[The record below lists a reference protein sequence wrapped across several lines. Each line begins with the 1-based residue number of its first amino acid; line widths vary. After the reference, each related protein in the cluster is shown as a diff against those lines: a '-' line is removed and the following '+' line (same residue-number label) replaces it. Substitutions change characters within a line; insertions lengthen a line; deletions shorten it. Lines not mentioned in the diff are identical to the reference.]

1 MSDQNIN
8 PNNVEN
14 EEIQSTIF
22 SDPAHFNDTQK
33 TEKRPKKRLLIRAL
47 SAVLAVGI
55 LAGVTAICFKYI
67 PEISNEVPQK
77 ETITV
82 TSTAEAATKSVTF
95 TNKNGTV
102 KLNATLSEENG
113 ESTVVWDVDGVDKE
127 FISSDS
133 ISSFV
138 SKAINL
144 TALQKLAQN
153 DGDFG
158 FSSPAATLSV
168 SADSGE
174 YTVYVGKSAP
184 ADLGYYC
191 KTTLDSENIFIIDG
205 ATAQTF
211 IDAADTDFA
220 TTIGMNSVKDDK
232 NADCFAEEEII
243 DFDYIA
249 ISGKKHAEPFKIVL
263 QEDEAV
269 NAYFAFK
276 MVKPVTRICDNTAPQ
291 AILSV
296 FAKGFSC
303 DGAYAYSADKATLK
317 KYGLDN
323 PDYVVEFSINGV
335 VHTLKFSQ
343 VDNDYAA
350 FIDGKT
356 NMVKKISL
364 SAISYASAKIESY
377 YSTFVTL
384 ENLGGL
390 KQMKVKTDMGT
401 FVFDIKYTEG
411 ADEDFEISYNGKK
424 IDVDKFKTY
433 YGSLIG
439 MTPISFET
447 QKLSIS
453 DVTIT
458 FVHSS
463 DIGDTVLEFKK
474 CGELRY
480 QSEIDGV
487 PTGQITSTALETFI
501 SDTVKIANGTY

>member
-1 MSDQNIN
+1 MSEQ
-8 PNNVEN
+8 N
-14 EEIQSTIF
+14 EETRVNETPESTIF
-22 SDPAHFNDTQK
+22 SDPAHFTASEDT
-33 TEKRPKKRLLIRAL
+33 KKRGKSKLFIRVLASL
-47 SAVLAVGI
+47 VAVAVLA
-55 LAGVTAICFKYI
+55 TATVIAFKYI
-67 PEISNEVPQK
+67 PELTEDADEKS
-77 ETITV
+77 TITV
-82 TSTAEAATKSVTF
+82 TNTAEADVKNITVT
-95 TNKNGTV
+95 NGSGTV
-102 KLNATLSEENG
+102 KLNAEQAESNG
-113 ESTVVWDVDGVDKE
+113 ESTVLWTVDGVDKTLT
-127 FISSDS
+127 STAR
-133 ISSFV
+133 ISSFA
-138 SKAINL
+138 KGAISL
-144 TALQKLAQN
+144 SALEKLAAN
-153 DGDFG
+153 GSDFG
-158 FSSPAATLSV
+158 FADPKATV
-168 SADSGE
+168 TVKTADSE
-174 YTVYVGKSAP
+174 YALLVGNTAP

-220 TTIGMNSVKDDK
+220 TTIGMNSVKDDN

-303 DGAYAYSADKATLK
+303 DGAYAYNADKATLK
-317 KYGLDN
+317 EYGLDN

-343 VDNDYAA
+343 VDSNYAA

-364 SAISYASAKIESY
+364 SAISYASAKIENY

-390 KQMKVKTDMGT
+390 KQMKVKSDKGT

-411 ADEDFEISYNGKK
+411 AEEDFEISYNGKK

-447 QKLSIS
+447 QKLSKS

-458 FVHSS
+458 FVHSA

-480 QSEIDGV
+480 QSELDGV
-487 PTGQITSTALETFI
+487 PTGQVTSTALETFI
-501 SDTVKIANGTY
+501 NDTVKIANGTY